1 MSRDKRRG
9 FPCFVL
15 LNERNTVKR
24 GIEFGNDRS
33 PRGGGGRM
41 PVLSD
46 PIDRFE
52 SSADE
57 GNLIQRHVLPGYF
70 NLLTVKL
77 TVVST
82 I

>member
-1 MSRDKRRG
+1 MID
-9 FPCFVL
+9 
-15 LNERNTVKR
+15 
-24 GIEFGNDRS
+24 